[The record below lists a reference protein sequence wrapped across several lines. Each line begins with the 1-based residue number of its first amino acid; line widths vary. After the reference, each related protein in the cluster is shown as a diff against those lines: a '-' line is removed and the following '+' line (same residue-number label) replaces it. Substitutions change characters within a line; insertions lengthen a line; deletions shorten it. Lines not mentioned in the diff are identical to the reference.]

1 MIHISI
7 QKCRNTKHYVF
18 LLVYFCILRKLT
30 NKTSI
35 SNNNHHIIGT
45 FIEATR
51 NEINNENE
59 KTIQPNYPNLSVK
72 EQKSLKELQSRD
84 DNVITELLP
93 RITWRKVIIHK
104 HSKRQRYKGCKK
116 SLDNHPKQAVVT
128 KVITTFLALIL
139 TLSNFIFNSNNYR
152 HTKGCAMGTICAPSY
167 SNIFMDHFE
176 KKLYTHL
183 SKVSHWSISNL
194 LETYFLYRLAIGTI

>member
-18 LLVYFCILRKLT
+18 LLVYFCIFRKLT
-30 NKTSI
+30 NKTSV
-35 SNNNHHIIGT
+35 SNNNHHSIVT

-51 NEINNENE
+51 NEINNEIE

-72 EQKSLKELQSRD
+72 KQKSLKELQSRD

-93 RITWRKVIIHK
+93 RITLSKIHK
-104 HSKRQRYKGCKK
+104 HSERQRYKRCKK
-116 SLDNHPKQAVVT
+116 SLDNHPKQTAVT

-176 KKLYTHL
+176 KKLCTHL
-183 SKVSHWSISNL
+183 SKGSH
-194 LETYFLYRLAIGTI
+194 